1 MNPLLLPLV
10 LIIYAEASY
19 CEVTRKISRVLLYSF
34 VITTITTSYIEDIQL
49 AYFSL
54 LIIHTCCF
62 IVCINLCQTII
73 GKGVFFV
80 LLLGVW
86 LIMMTVLLPTSLSTL
101 GSFGDVFFSN
111 SNYFYRESCLVAISS
126 CSFISTNKKRITER
140 ENSILLFTV
149 VLWLIEKQF

>member
-19 CEVTRKISRVLLYSF
+19 CEVTRKISRVLLYTF
-34 VITTITTSYIEDIQL
+34 VITSITTTYIEDLQL

-62 IVCINLCQTII
+62 IVCINLCQTLV
-73 GKGVFFV
+73 GKCVFFI

-86 LIMMTVLLPTSLSTL
+86 LIILVLLLPESLNTL
-101 GSFGDVFFSN
+101 GNFGEVFFSN
-111 SNYFYRESCLVAISS
+111 SNYFYRELCLVAIGS

-140 ENSILLFTV
+140 ENSLLLFTV